1 MGAHIYTFWLH
12 LCGERCFKE
21 YIQTNIG
28 VHLCHASNTY
38 HLYSLYHSLME
49 ICLGWHESF
58 FSCCVL
64 EWIEILQTKQ
74 WFVFLYKIYYAC
86 ILALK
91 SWYYRLS
98 LSFLR
103 IETIEKP
110 YQSGNSIYF
119 MKSIVIMIMA
129 DSVFNNNII
138 FKERNKIALGC
149 FVTGFISS
157 EYVQK
162 LTSFY

>member
-1 MGAHIYTFWLH
+1 
-12 LCGERCFKE
+12 
-21 YIQTNIG
+21 
-28 VHLCHASNTY
+28 
-38 HLYSLYHSLME
+38 
-49 ICLGWHESF
+49 
-58 FSCCVL
+58 
-64 EWIEILQTKQ
+64 
-74 WFVFLYKIYYAC
+74 
-86 ILALK
+86 
-91 SWYYRLS
+91 
-98 LSFLR
+98 
-103 IETIEKP
+103 
-110 YQSGNSIYF
+110 